1 MLIGGRTL
9 LVGDTVIYVLEDYD
23 LVRTV
28 DLSEHNLKIAEV
40 LKIPR
45 GLVVRMSDDSLKLLV
60 DDSDEISF
68 LVAGT
73 IQTHLE

>member
-45 GLVVRMSDDSLKLLV
+45 GLVVRMSDGSL
-60 DDSDEISF
+60 
-68 LVAGT
+68 
-73 IQTHLE
+73 